1 MDTFYNDVINELR
14 EKKYSEGYV
23 WVFNQY
29 NIFRSELTPQL
40 SLQDFFSEMDKLC
53 DQGFFIKNMPF
64 PLCRVLSLPKR
75 GKICFI
81 EAIVEY

>member
-53 DQGFFIKNMPF
+53 DQGIFIKKYNFSPMPSF
-64 PLCRVLSLPKR
+64 ELTEKGEDLLYRSDC
-75 GKICFI
+75 
-81 EAIVEY
+81 

>member
-29 NIFRSELTPQL
+29 NIFRSKITPQL
-40 SLQDFFSEMDKLC
+40 SLEDFFREMDKFC
-53 DQGFFIKNMPF
+53 GQGIFIKKYDISPMPSYA
-64 PLCRVLSLPKR
+64 LTEKGEDLLYRSDC
-75 GKICFI
+75 
-81 EAIVEY
+81 

>member
-53 DQGFFIKNMPF
+53 NQRIFIKKYNFSPMPSF
-64 PLCRVLSLPKR
+64 ELTEKGEDLLYRSDC
-75 GKICFI
+75 
-81 EAIVEY
+81 

>member
-40 SLQDFFSEMDKLC
+40 SLQDFFNEMEKLC
-53 DQGFFIKNMPF
+53 NQGIFIKKNIFPPMPSF
-64 PLCRVLSLPKR
+64 ELTEKGEDLLYKSDC
-75 GKICFI
+75 
-81 EAIVEY
+81 